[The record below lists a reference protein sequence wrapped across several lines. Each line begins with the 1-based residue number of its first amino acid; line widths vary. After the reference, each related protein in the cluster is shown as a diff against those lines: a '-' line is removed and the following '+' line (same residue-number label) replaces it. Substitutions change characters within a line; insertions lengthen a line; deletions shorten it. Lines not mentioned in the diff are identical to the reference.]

1 MEELTCQNEELRK
14 VVEFQNGEQQRTTE
28 NQNEEEQPRRIEG
41 NNNEEESDS
50 HINRRTRASEENLS
64 RMESE
69 LCNIRREMDEL
80 KNAMKEKVVENLD
93 GMIRRTDFSFTTEVL
108 NRPLPPKL
116 SSTVGV
122 V

>member
-1 MEELTCQNEELRK
+1 VEELTCQNEELRRA
-14 VVEFQNGEQQRTTE
+14 VEFQNGEQQRTTE

-50 HINRRTRASEENLS
+50 HINRRTRASEENLL
-64 RMESE
+64 RMESK
-69 LCNIRREMDEL
+69 LCNMRREMDEL
-80 KNAMKEKVVENLD
+80 RIVMKDKVVENLD
-93 GMIRRTDFSFTTEVL
+93 GMIRRTDLSFTTEVL
-108 NRPLPPKL
+108 NRPFPLKL